1 MTTTSIRWRLTGAV
15 SALAALG
22 IAAVTLSAT
31 PAGAIING
39 AQDTGNIFSST
50 GLVINNGQHW
60 CSGVLYRTDHSATS
74 STLFMTAGHCTLGFS
89 GPFEVTFDPAGD
101 TNPNAQYI
109 SVVAKY
115 TIPSFAYA
123 AKNSNSLQNG
133 NNVPDVAVL
142 VLAHPPAGIT
152 PADLPSAG
160 LIDTLNFNT
169 SLVSVVG
176 YGVNSFTNA
185 NNSSSGPRYYKNV
198 NVIPGQRAQSGDI
211 YLKTGASTCFG
222 DSGGP
227 NFLAGT
233 NIVLGVTSWGQ
244 SVTCNDHN
252 YLYRIDNTE
261 ALNFLNNPKTGV
273 TS

>member
-1 MTTTSIRWRLTGAV
+1 VTALKRMT
-15 SALAALG
+15 LG
-22 IAAVTLSAT
+22 LGTVVAAVTLSAT

-50 GLVINNGQHW
+50 GLVLNNGQHW
-60 CSGVLYRTDHSATS
+60 CSGVLYRTDHSARS
-74 STLFMTAGHCTLGFS
+74 STTFMTAGHCVLGFS

-101 TNPNAQYI
+101 TDPSAQYI
-109 SVVAKY
+109 NVVAKY
-115 TIPSFAYA
+115 TIPSYA
-123 AKNSNSLQNG
+123 NAVKSSNSLQNG
-133 NNVPDVAVL
+133 NDVPDVAVL
-142 VLAHPPAGIT
+142 VLAHAPAGIT

-160 LIDTLNFNT
+160 LVDTLDFNT
-169 SLVSVVG
+169 SQVSVVG

-185 NNSSSGPRYYKNV
+185 NNSSSGARYYKNV
-198 NVIPGQRAQSGDI
+198 NIIPGQRAQSADL

-233 NIVLGVTSWGQ
+233 SIVLGVTSWGQ

-252 YLYRIDNTE
+252 YFYRIDNTE
-261 ALNFLNNPKTGV
+261 ALNFLSTPTIGV

>member
-1 MTTTSIRWRLTGAV
+1 MTSLKRIALGLGAV
-15 SALAALG
+15 
-22 IAAVTLSAT
+22 IAAVTLSAA
-31 PAGAIING
+31 PAGAIISG
-39 AQDTGNIFSST
+39 TQDTSNIFSST
-50 GLVINNGQHW
+50 GLVLNNGQHW
-60 CSGVLYRTDHSATS
+60 CSGVLYRTDPSAKS
-74 STLFMTAGHCTLGFS
+74 SRLFMTAGHCMLGYS

-101 TNPNAQYI
+101 TNPSAQYI

-115 TIPSFAYA
+115 TIPSYA
-123 AKNSNSLQNG
+123 NAVKSSNSLQNG
-133 NNVPDVAVL
+133 YNLPDVAVL
-142 VLAHPPAGIT
+142 VLAHAPAGIT
-152 PADLPSAG
+152 PADLPNVG
-160 LIDTLNFNT
+160 LIDTLDFTN

-198 NVIPGQRAQSGDI
+198 NITPGQRAQTGDL

-227 NFLAGT
+227 NFLTGT

-252 YLYRIDNTE
+252 YMYRIDNTE
-261 ALNFLNNPKTGV
+261 ALNFLNNPTTGV